1 MNSVEGG
8 TGELEREEEL
18 VGEAEEEEGVT
29 IRSRSEAQ
37 ISTGLPRLPNSVTL
51 LPLICLSITSTN
63 FPLSIFLNPTS
74 VLVGATH
81 IENLRRSEVKEG

>member
-37 ISTGLPRLPNSVTL
+37 ISTGLPRLPN
-51 LPLICLSITSTN
+51 
-63 FPLSIFLNPTS
+63 
-74 VLVGATH
+74 
-81 IENLRRSEVKEG
+81 